1 MPIKQKIPLLMLWW
15 QTALGYP
22 QKSLIM
28 SMHQRMKAVLAASV
42 ENRQYQCMMIDVY
55 IYIYHWSRGGG
66 QQVAKESIMSYQEAA
81 SIHSYFFPHQEE
93 VHLAW
98 PILAAF

>member
-1 MPIKQKIPLLMLWW
+1 MLWW

-28 SMHQRMKAVLAASV
+28 SMHQWMKAVLATSV

-55 IYIYHWSRGGG
+55 ISLEKGG
-66 QQVAKESIMSYQEAA
+66 QQVAKESTMSCQEAA
-81 SIHSYFFPHQEE
+81 RSHSYFFLHQEE
-93 VHLAW
+93 VTL
-98 PILAAF
+98 LGLLLTNL

>member
-1 MPIKQKIPLLMLWW
+1 MLWW

-28 SMHQRMKAVLAASV
+28 SMYQWMKAVLPASV

-55 IYIYHWSRGGG
+55 ISLEKGG
-66 QQVAKESIMSYQEAA
+66 QQVAKESTMSCQEAA
-81 SIHSYFFPHQEE
+81 SIHSYFFLHQEE
-93 VHLAW
+93 VTLLGLL
-98 PILAAF
+98 PTNL